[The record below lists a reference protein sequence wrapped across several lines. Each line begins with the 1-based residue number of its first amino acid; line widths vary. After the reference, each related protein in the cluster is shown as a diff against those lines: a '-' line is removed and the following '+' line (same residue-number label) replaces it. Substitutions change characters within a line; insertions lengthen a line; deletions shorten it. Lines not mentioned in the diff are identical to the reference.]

1 MRIIAGEF
9 RRRLLK
15 TPPDDTITRPIP
27 DRVKESLFGMLSGNC
42 VDANVFDAFAGT
54 GAIGLEAVSRGAAR
68 VLFIERETS
77 IARLLQSN
85 IDELGVGDR
94 CEVMQADAL
103 GAGALA
109 RAPRPLHL
117 AFLDPPY
124 PLVRDPLG
132 FRRVMAQAAALIQVL
147 EPDGF
152 LMLRLPHP
160 LLLGVGD
167 APPPVEEEEF
177 KPRRGKFRKE
187 KKRTWREEQDDAL
200 LEGRAGAPVGFGAKK
215 VAPEFQPTP
224 SDDEA
229 LELGDFADEAAD
241 TSGDGTAEP
250 GASEGEASVAGDE
263 AAPKPEPVPADLHIP
278 GADGPETHVYHG
290 MAIHLYARAKA

>member
-68 VLFIERETS
+68 VLFIERDAS

-85 IDELGVGDR
+85 IDELDVGDR

-103 GAGALA
+103 GAGALG

-132 FRRVMAQAAALIQVL
+132 FRRVMAQAAALIQIL

-152 LMLRLPHP
+152 LMLRTPHP
-160 LLLGVGD
+160 LVLAVDG
-167 APPPVEEEEF
+167 APAVVNEEVP
-177 KPRRGKFRKE
+177 KPRRGTFKG
-187 KKRTWREEQDDAL
+187 KKKSWREEKDEAI
-200 LEGRAGAPVGFGAKK
+200 LEGRAGLPVGYGAKK
-215 VAPEFQPTP
+215 VADKFRPDAASVERPVPED
-224 SDDEA
+224 SADGADS
-229 LELGDFADEAAD
+229 LGEL
-241 TSGDGTAEP
+241 
-250 GASEGEASVAGDE
+250 GASEGDPDAAMGEDVV
-263 AAPKPEPVPADLHIP
+263 APKPEPIPADLSIP
-278 GADGPETHVYHG
+278 GAVGPETHVYHG
-290 MAIHLYARAKA
+290 MAIHLYARAK